1 MRNIPLSTMN
11 SGKPVMKYQ
20 ESETVELKASLAEL
34 DVSLVDVCALL
45 NHRGGNL
52 YFGVRPNG
60 QVIGLTV
67 ADSTLLKVSQK
78 IRQKLKPEIIPEIR
92 ERREEG
98 KSIIEVIISEGTH
111 KPYFVD
117 GVAYIRSGSESVKMP
132 PDMLT
137 RLIME
142 QQGYVWDRE
151 VCTGA
156 ALGDIDPALVK
167 SYLTRARQVRHID
180 LDPDTPVETAL
191 ESLELLKDGRPTNAA
206 ILLFGRKPQKFVDC
220 AEIRCAKFR
229 GDDVT
234 QPYAN
239 MKVIG
244 GAIVAQIDQTEQF
257 IRDNIAKAAW
267 IPKEKFERE
276 ESWEYPPDA
285 FREAVIN
292 AVCHRDYQ
300 SSGNVQ
306 VSIFTNSLEI
316 LNPGLLPSTLTIESL
331 KRRHSS
337 KPRNRLIAE
346 MLFKIKYIEKFGS
359 GTTKMIRVCRELGVP
374 EPEFREIDEDFMVT
388 FRRSSVNVLLDQP
401 QLLNERQKQAIEY
414 LKSYESITS
423 AELGKLAGCAER
435 TARQDLSKLVKWNTI
450 EARKEGKT
458 TRYLLLPAFRHFPSP
473 DER

>member
-1 MRNIPLSTMN
+1 MSPGTPAI
-11 SGKPVMKYQ
+11 KYQ
-20 ESETVELKASLAEL
+20 ESETVDLKASLAKL
-34 DVSLVDVCALL
+34 DAALVDICAFL

-52 YFGVRPNG
+52 YFGVRPDG
-60 QVIGLTV
+60 RVVGLTV

-92 ERREEG
+92 ERSDDG

-117 GVAYIRSGSESVKMP
+117 GVAFIRSGSESVKMP
-132 PDMLT
+132 PDVLT

-142 QQGYVWDRE
+142 QQGYVWDRDI
-151 VCTGA
+151 CAGA
-156 ALGDIDPALVK
+156 TLDDIDPALVK
-167 SYLTRARQVRHID
+167 SYLTRALQVRHID
-180 LDPDTPVETAL
+180 LDPDTPIEIAL
-191 ESLELLKDGRPTNAA
+191 ESLDLLKEGKLTNAA
-206 ILLFGRKPQKFVDC
+206 ILLFGRNPQKFIDT
-220 AEIRCAKFR
+220 AMIRCAKFR

-239 MKVIG
+239 MKVIR

-300 SSGNVQ
+300 SSGSVQ

-316 LNPGLLPSTLTIESL
+316 MNPGLLPSTLTIESL

-346 MLFKIKYIEKFGS
+346 TLFKIKYIEKFGS
-359 GTTKMIRVCRELGVP
+359 GTTKMIRVCRDLGVP
-374 EPEFREIDEDFMVT
+374 EPEFHEQDEDFMVT

-401 QLLNERQKQAIEY
+401 DLLNERQKLAIEF
-414 LKSYESITS
+414 LKTHESITTLEYIRV
-423 AELGKLAGCAER
+423 ANCHER
-435 TARQDLSKLVKWNTI
+435 TARKDLADLVRLNVVVKQGLGKL
-450 EARKEGKT
+450 
-458 TRYLLLPAFRHFPSP
+458 TRYTIHPGFRHFPADAGS
-473 DER
+473 R